1 MQTAKPI
8 STISYNTEPFLVQTL
23 NALVKAKRID
33 FWAYIHHFPEDDE
46 VKLKHHFHVYLEPS
60 KRTQTATL
68 KEEFL
73 ELDPDNDKP
82 LGVLTFHS
90 SRFTD
95 WYLYA
100 LHDEAYLA
108 SKYQTRVHHYE
119 GDQVKTMDIDE
130 LHARVYDID
139 LSDITPIK
147 RLKTF
152 QDSGKTFQQAVAQ
165 GLVPIQQISSYE
177 KAWDALLATRTD
189 RNGHDNHEVDIE
201 TGEVISDD

>member
-73 ELDPDNDKP
+73 ELDPNNEKP
-82 LGVLTFHS
+82 LGVLTFT
-90 SRFTD
+90 RPGLPIGIFT
-95 WYLYA
+95 LFTMKPT
-100 LHDEAYLA
+100 LQA
-108 SKYQTRVHHYE
+108 SIRPVST
-119 GDQVKTMDIDE
+119 TMK
-130 LHARVYDID
+130 V
-139 LSDITPIK
+139 T
-147 RLKTF
+147 RLK
-152 QDSGKTFQQAVAQ
+152 
-165 GLVPIQQISSYE
+165 LWISTSFT
-177 KAWDALLATRTD
+177 L
-189 RNGHDNHEVDIE
+189 GCM
-201 TGEVISDD
+201 ISTYRISPH